1 MRKISLVA
9 AVAVLAATS
18 ACKKTG
24 EGEYQVEKPVVGTQT
39 DTVNTPSVETGTV
52 KDTISVPDVDV
63 KSEKKEVNLPKV
75 EVTILQDGTEDGMP
89 SYSNESSN
97 LRTTFPGDQVVD
109 FNITNIRDIGW
120 VVGVSVYRAEPER

>member
-52 KDTISVPDVDV
+52 KDTISVPEV
-63 KSEKKEVNLPKV
+63 KTEKKEVNLPKV
-75 EVTILQDGTEDGMP
+75 EVKTPEDRKD
-89 SYSNESSN
+89 SN
-97 LRTTFPGDQVVD
+97 
-109 FNITNIRDIGW
+109 
-120 VVGVSVYRAEPER
+120 